1 MKKKLESELMSIA
14 HRILKLKGRE
24 NVIELHR
31 ETGLLYE
38 KLSVLK
44 FAHENLEQSLPT
56 IGVDSSFF
64 DMLDTAFNN
73 EVSDNIERGDKIY
86 VNLDEIE
93 DDGIMEPVMEKI
105 KDIVAQMPH
114 EAHEIDAFFDQPLPE
129 IEKTKVVETKVEE
142 VKINEVKTE
151 EVKVE
156 EVKAE
161 ENEEV
166 KTVASENDFDSLTA
180 DFKNMPVFDPVPS
193 SKSHDPLKKSLN
205 DKLKHGLNIGLN
217 DKIAFI
223 KYLFDGE
230 REDYERVLSQI
241 NTSSTFDEAENL
253 IQNIVKPDYNGWLG
267 KEDVEARFMTIIEG
281 KFD

>member
-44 FAHENLEQSLPT
+44 FANENLGQSLPT

-64 DMLDTAFNN
+64 EMLDVAFNN
-73 EVSDNIERGDKIY
+73 QVSDNIERGDKIY
-86 VNLDEIE
+86 VNLDEVE
-93 DDGIMEPVMEKI
+93 DDGIMEPIMEKI

-114 EAHEIDAFFDQPLPE
+114 ETHEIDAFFEEPLPE
-129 IEKTKVVETKVEE
+129 IEETKIEEIKVEE
-142 VKINEVKTE
+142 IEIRENKIDDTKI
-151 EVKVE
+151 
-156 EVKAE
+156 E
-161 ENEEV
+161 ENNFKATKIEET
-166 KTVASENDFDSLTA
+166 KNDFDTLTA

-193 SKSHDPLKKSLN
+193 SKSQENLKRSLN

-241 NTSSTFDEAENL
+241 NTSSSFDEAENL